1 MADNIE
7 NKFWMV
13 LPYEQVQD
21 LPQLML
27 SPAAMKEERERRPR
41 LLCDH
46 SWDFG
51 WPSINKVTKPHA
63 PPEAMQFGHALD
75 QVLYHVRHA
84 NPKCGPVRASKHDIK
99 DGLYRLFLRA
109 QDSLR
114 LSIILPRCPGEPQLI
129 GIPMA
134 CTVGWVQLPPTF
146 CTVSETVCD
155 LANDAMR
162 AQGKAAKP
170 HQRDTIPKALDD

>member
-13 LPYEQVQD
+13 LPHDQVRG

-27 SPAAMKEERERRPR
+27 SPAAAKEERERRPR

-51 WPSINKVTKPHA
+51 WPSINEITKPHA
-63 PPEAMQFGHALD
+63 PPEAMQFGHALGR
-75 QVLYHVRHA
+75 VLCHVQHA
-84 NPKCGPVRASKHDIK
+84 NPRCGPVHTSKHDIK
-99 DGLYRLFLRA
+99 DGFHRLFLRA

-114 LSIILPRCPGEPQLI
+114 LSIILPRCPGEPQLV

-134 CTVGWVQLPPTF
+134 CAMGWVQLPPTF
-146 CTVSETVCD
+146 CTMSETVCD
-155 LANDAMR
+155 MANDAMR
-162 AQGKAAKP
+162 AWEG
-170 HQRDTIPKALDD
+170 R